1 MPVEARHSSLPSQ
14 LALKAKH
21 DANHLGKFVM
31 KITFT
36 ETEQTKKDFFQA
48 ALTEHDLRFPTRL
61 SAWHSPSE

>member
-1 MPVEARHSSLPSQ
+1 
-14 LALKAKH
+14 
-21 DANHLGKFVM
+21 M